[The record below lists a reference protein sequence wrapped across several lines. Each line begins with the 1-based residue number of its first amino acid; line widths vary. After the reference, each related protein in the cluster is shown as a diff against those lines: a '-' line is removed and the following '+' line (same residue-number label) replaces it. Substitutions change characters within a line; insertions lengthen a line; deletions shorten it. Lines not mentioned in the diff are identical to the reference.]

1 MNFLC
6 HATKVMG
13 VFQCEEPVSMETQN
27 AFMEHMNKFGVSYAT
42 TDEFN
47 FRLQLFS
54 KADAEINAINA
65 KQDSYKVEHNLF
77 STYTEEEMKK
87 MAGLKLPE
95 KKEMTEH
102 VMETADLA
110 ESVNWLDEGVVADI
124 KNQGQCGSCWAFSSI
139 NAVESRHAIRNG
151 ELLDLSEQQYV
162 DCVGKAHGCNG
173 GWMGYAFEYNEDVAQ
188 WEEKT
193 YAYRGRA
200 SRC

>member
-1 MNFLC
+1 
-6 HATKVMG
+6 MG
-13 VFQCEEPVSMETQN
+13 VFQCEEPISMETQN
-27 AFMEHMNKFGVSYAT
+27 AFMEHMNKFGISYAT

-162 DCVGKAHGCNG
+162 DCVDKAHGCNG

-188 WEEKT
+188 WEEKR
-193 YAYRGRA
+193 YAYRERA

>member
-1 MNFLC
+1 
-6 HATKVMG
+6 MG
-13 VFQCEEPVSMETQN
+13 VFQCEEPISMETQN
-27 AFMEHMNKFGVSYAT
+27 AFMEHMNKFGISYAT

-87 MAGLKLPE
+87 MAGLKPPE

-162 DCVGKAHGCNG
+162 DCVSKAHGCNG
-173 GWMGYAFEYNEDVAQ
+173 GWMGYAFEYNEDVAK
-188 WEEKT
+188 WEEKR
-193 YAYRGRA
+193 YAYRERA

>member
-1 MNFLC
+1 
-6 HATKVMG
+6 
-13 VFQCEEPVSMETQN
+13 
-27 AFMEHMNKFGVSYAT
+27 MNKFGVSYAT

-188 WEEKT
+188 WEEKS